1 MADVKGVTPDY
12 IIQRCDSL
20 EKNWSTRK
28 KKFKEW
34 YDIILLTDELEQEGM
49 ESVATNDPRTSYNL
63 AKHLLTTMSVADKI
77 PTDTL
82 APEFIPATSYLET
95 FIDKRWIDQEK
106 RYRRIGRQ
114 GWLDELV
121 GWLLVTGW
129 YSVFSMVTSK
139 SIWAEVWSPAE
150 CFPDFGPDGLVEH
163 AHIYTLSAAAANKKI
178 RQMGWSTSRPFT
190 DGTKVYDHWTFDAD
204 GDVANG
210 VVMGSQFVKAPVKD
224 PYMSKLGV
232 LPIFTSPAGGLP
244 DRGSITGK
252 GEWQKHSGESL
263 VATNEDLNANY
274 NRMRTFYQQAARQSA
289 QHHWLELSSGET
301 NIATDALMDRWG
313 SVLHGAPGEDVRAIQ
328 PPAMPVE
335 LTSVLMTY
343 RNELERGLFPAAV
356 FGNVQ
361 QQMSYLAM
369 ANAAAASMQTLTPYL
384 QAIRGMRTDV
394 DNFWSDMLIKVGFSP
409 HGFKKPDNIPEPEDR
424 LFDIDANVDIPGYL
438 IQRATVAR
446 MLNPEFT
453 LPEAW
458 LMDKMFPEI
467 KNPLLSQ
474 AQVRKERAM
483 RHPKAILVDQIIAY
497 KEQARLLRDANN
509 VEFAGL
515 YEKLAKSLE
524 AELEVPAQPGGS
536 QPTLPTIESPL
547 TREVSQSAEDLG
559 RV

>member
-1 MADVKGVTPDY
+1 
-12 IIQRCDSL
+12 
-20 EKNWSTRK
+20 
-28 KKFKEW
+28 
-34 YDIILLTDELEQEGM
+34 
-49 ESVATNDPRTSYNL
+49 L
-63 AKHLLTTMSVADKI
+63 AKHLLITMIIADKVPSEELSI
-77 PTDTL
+77 
-82 APEFIPATSYLET
+82 EEVSSTSYME
-95 FIDKRWIDQEK
+95 KYVAQRWTDQEK
-106 RYRRIGRQ
+106 RYRKIGRQ
-114 GWLDELV
+114 GWLNSLSS
-121 GWLLVTGW
+121 WLLCTGW

-139 SIWAEVWSPAE
+139 QIWAEVWSPAE

-163 AHIYTLSAAAANKKI
+163 AHIYTLSAAAANKKV
-178 RQMGWSTSRPFT
+178 RQMGWTISRPFT
-190 DGTKVYDHWTFDAD
+190 DDTKVYDHWTFDAD

-224 PYMSKLGV
+224 KDMSKLGV

-263 VATNEDLNANY
+263 VATNEDLNTNY

-335 LTSVLMTY
+335 LTSILMTY
-343 RNELERGLFPAAV
+343 RNELERGSFPAAV

-384 QAIRGMRTDV
+384 QAIRGMRTDI
-394 DNFWSDMLIKVGFSP
+394 DNFWSDMLIEVGLSP
-409 HGFKKPDNIPEPEDR
+409 HGFKKPENIPEPEDR

-467 KNPLLSQ
+467 KNP
-474 AQVRKERAM
+474 
-483 RHPKAILVDQIIAY
+483 
-497 KEQARLLRDANN
+497 
-509 VEFAGL
+509 
-515 YEKLAKSLE
+515 
-524 AELEVPAQPGGS
+524 
-536 QPTLPTIESPL
+536 
-547 TREVSQSAEDLG
+547 
-559 RV
+559 